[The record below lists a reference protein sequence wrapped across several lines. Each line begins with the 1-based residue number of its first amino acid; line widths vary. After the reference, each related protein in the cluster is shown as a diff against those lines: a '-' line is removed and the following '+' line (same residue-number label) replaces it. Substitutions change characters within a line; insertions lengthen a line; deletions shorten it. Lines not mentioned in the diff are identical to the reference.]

1 MYLLF
6 VYELAVGMAES
17 SPTISNQELTVG
29 SVNSDS
35 HPLTNI
41 DQAIKYSHIFPQ
53 LDIIASSRHIKT
65 LFKIPFSK
73 APFSLAVHRIGK
85 TLILDDFFL
94 NLGSN
99 KNQNGT
105 ETKVKDESV
114 QEDRKLSRFQSLPE
128 LSIDIPPVTKQQI
141 VPFKQPPPL
150 PHPIVPVSVPQVR
163 QRRYSEGSSDRI
175 NSHSPALVLSSVPQP
190 HTLTTIGAM
199 NVSYG
204 PSLRDTFWRFED
216 YSMLLGCDLP
226 IFGMGTH
233 PAVSLYVED
242 ATQPIN
248 VLTGIDLWLDSLMNN
263 VPEVLMAYRVENVIR
278 YCEVVDLDTIPTLP
292 NSNFP
297 PELIS
302 NICSN
307 ILHFLKANCT
317 KEGHTYWLLRDSN
330 EDIIKLYD
338 LTSLVDV
345 WNVDEVSRQFEN
357 PFLDP
362 VALLFYKVATQMCRK
377 LSSNCDTYLEELGTV
392 KHMLEQVIRLLKG
405 RQSKLELSAYEV
417 LTDIFL
423 GAKFIQEILEPNNPP
438 ETTKTNPKNR
448 KKKTKSK
455 ERKLEKFASLLNWP
469 MDSVPTGTE
478 FNRLTPPPIKL
489 GSNEERARITLD
501 YVITSLELGRKF
513 QKETEFFENYVCEMM
528 RKAAVCFYIL
538 GQSNFTLGCHGRTV
552 KYAKY
557 CLATILRAG
566 DSHSSELKF
575 KILQLLGDTLCLI
588 GSSKNITL
596 HQTEFSQTDTELEPI
611 LSLCHCQII
620 LDSFKPPL
628 QIAPSPSDNT
638 LNSIECYLFID
649 SHSKNR
655 TTALSKRIGNS
666 YNEIGLVTMDFILNQ
681 NDLSFS
687 TKMDLAKSAFT
698 YFQNAIHYFNQS
710 ADVLNLVLVH
720 SNCARLMRICAFRI
734 STNQIEERNIFTPK
748 IQEYCNEAISAYQ
761 NGIKL
766 LGNGDYPELCSDLK
780 YEESNVKL
788 QLIGLMI
795 TQQLRQELINEISHL
810 IVDTISILEELA
822 PIRNDT
828 IFSLSLAYHH
838 FGKIEFEQMK
848 NSLKNR
854 DEKTRKYFQL
864 SEKYLFKSN
873 HILDSLQTNNNK
885 LVVYKSKN
893 FLLLH
898 DLIVF
903 NTFTSSLQAK
913 QKQLFTA
920 LKYLTELISIFLSKF
935 PEILPDNETST
946 EICDLANQS
955 ITKLTSLTRILSKQS
970 RTNPTILQL
979 KNCIDKFE
987 GFEICQNM
995 NIRFDDSIL
1004 SKILSLC
1011 LDIHL

>member
-1 MYLLF
+1 M
-6 VYELAVGMAES
+6 VDNN
-17 SPTISNQELTVG
+17 PTILKQELTT
-29 SVNSDS
+29 SSITTDT
-35 HPLTNI
+35 PLTNV
-41 DQAIKYSHIFPQ
+41 DQAIKYSHIFPH

-94 NLGSN
+94 NLDSS
-99 KNQNGT
+99 KTQNGT
-105 ETKVKDESV
+105 GTKVKDEPLL
-114 QEDRKLSRFQSLPE
+114 EDQRLSRFLSLPE
-128 LSIDIPPVTKQQI
+128 LSIDIPAVTEQHV
-141 VPFKQPPPL
+141 VPFKQPPP
-150 PHPIVPVSVPQVR
+150 PSHPIVSVPIR
-163 QRRYSEGSSDRI
+163 QRRCSEGSGDRT
-175 NSHSPALVLSSVPQP
+175 NTHSPALVLSSVPQP

-242 ATQPIN
+242 ATRPIN
-248 VLTGIDLWLDSLMNN
+248 VLTGIDLWLDNLMNN

-292 NSNFP
+292 NCNFSP
-297 PELIS
+297 DLIS

-345 WNVDEVSRQFEN
+345 RNVDEISRQFEN

-377 LSSNCDTYLEELGTV
+377 LSSNSDTYLEELGTV
-392 KHMLEQVIRLLKG
+392 KHMLEQVIRLLQGSG

-417 LTDIFL
+417 LAEIFL
-423 GAKFIQEILEPNNPP
+423 SDKFIQELLEPNNPP

-448 KKKTKSK
+448 KKKSK
-455 ERKLEKFASLLNWP
+455 NTERKLEKIPSFLNWP
-469 MDSVPTGTE
+469 MDSETAGTE
-478 FNRLTPPPIKL
+478 LNRLTPPPIKL
-489 GSNEERARITLD
+489 GSNEERAKITLD
-501 YVITSLELGRKF
+501 YVITALELGRKF
-513 QKETEFFENYVCEMM
+513 QKETEFFEKYVCEMM

-552 KYAKY
+552 KYVEY

-566 DSHSSELKF
+566 DSRNSELKF
-575 KILQLLGDTLCLI
+575 KVLQLLGDTLCLI
-588 GSSKNITL
+588 GSSKDITL

-611 LSLCHCQII
+611 LSLCHCHIV
-620 LDSFKPPL
+620 LDSFTPPL
-628 QIAPSPSDNT
+628 HISPTPSDNT
-638 LNSIECYLFID
+638 LNSIECYLFIE
-649 SHSKNR
+649 SHSKNS
-655 TTALSKRIGNS
+655 TTALYKRLGNS
-666 YNEIGLVTMDFILNQ
+666 YNEIGLVSMDSILNQ
-681 NDLSFS
+681 NELSSS

-698 YFQNAIHYFNQS
+698 YFQNAIHYFTQS
-710 ADVLNLVLVH
+710 DNVLNLVLVH

-734 STNQIEERNIFTPK
+734 STYQIEGKNIFTPQ
-748 IQEYCNEAISAYQ
+748 IQEYCNESISAYQ
-761 NGIKL
+761 TGIML
-766 LGNGDYPELCSDLK
+766 LGNGEYTELCIDLK
-780 YEESNVKL
+780 CEQSNVKL

-795 TQQLRQELINEISHL
+795 KQELQQELINEISHL
-810 IVDTISILEELA
+810 IVDTISVLEELA

-828 IFSLSLAYHH
+828 IFSLSLTYHY
-838 FGKIEFEQMK
+838 FGKIQFERMK
-848 NSLKNR
+848 NLLKTR
-854 DEKTRKYFQL
+854 DEKPKKYFHL
-864 SEKYLFKSN
+864 TEKYLFKSN
-873 HILDSLQTNNNK
+873 HMLDTSQVNNNK

-893 FLLLH
+893 LLLLH
-898 DLIVF
+898 DLVLL
-903 NTFTSSLQAK
+903 NTFSSSLQTKGKHIFSAI
-913 QKQLFTA
+913 
-920 LKYLTELISIFLSKF
+920 KYLTELISIFLSKL
-935 PEILPDNETST
+935 PEILPDNESST
-946 EICDLANQS
+946 EICELANQS
-955 ITKLTSLTRILSKQS
+955 IRKLTSLINILSKQS
-970 RTNPTILQL
+970 VTNPSISEL
-979 KNCIDKFE
+979 KECIDKFE
-987 GFEICQNM
+987 GFELCQNM
-995 NIRFDDSIL
+995 KVQFNTCVL

>member
-1 MYLLF
+1 
-6 VYELAVGMAES
+6 MAECN
-17 SPTISNQELTVG
+17 PTILNQELTVG
-29 SVNSDS
+29 SSNTDT

-41 DQAIKYSHIFPQ
+41 DQAIKYSHIFPH

-73 APFSLAVHRIGK
+73 APFSLAVHRIGE

-105 ETKVKDESV
+105 GTKV
-114 QEDRKLSRFQSLPE
+114 EDVSLLEDQKLSRFLSLPE
-128 LSIDIPPVTKQQI
+128 LSIDIPVVTKQTI
-141 VPFKQPPPL
+141 VPFKQPSPPL
-150 PHPIVPVSVPQVR
+150 PIVSVPIPHPIVPVPIPQVR
-163 QRRYSEGSSDRI
+163 QRRYSEGSSDR
-175 NSHSPALVLSSVPQP
+175 SHTQSPALILSSVPHP
-190 HTLTTIGAM
+190 HSLTSIGAM

-242 ATQPIN
+242 ATRPIN
-248 VLTGIDLWLDSLMNN
+248 VLTGIDLWLDNLMNN

-302 NICSN
+302 SICSN

-317 KEGHTYWLLRDSN
+317 KEGHTYWLLRDNN

-345 WNVDEVSRQFEN
+345 TNVDEISRQFEN

-405 RQSKLELSAYEV
+405 SGRQSKLELSAYEV

-423 GAKFIQEILEPNNPP
+423 GAKFIQELLEPNTPP
-438 ETTKTNPKNR
+438 ETTQTNPKNR
-448 KKKTKSK
+448 KKKAKK
-455 ERKLEKFASLLNWP
+455 IERKLEKVHSLLNWP
-469 MDSVPTGTE
+469 MDSLTAGNE
-478 FNRLTPPPIKL
+478 FDRLTPPPIKL

-501 YVITSLELGRKF
+501 YVITSLELGNKF
-513 QKETEFFENYVCEMM
+513 QNETVFFDKFVCKMM
-528 RKAAVCFYIL
+528 SKAAVCFYIL
-538 GQSNFTLGCHGRTV
+538 GQSNFTLGNHGRTV

-557 CLATILRAG
+557 CLGSILRAG
-566 DSHSSELKF
+566 DPQSSKLKF
-575 KILQLLGDTLCLI
+575 TILQLLGDTLCLI
-588 GSSKNITL
+588 GNSKNITV
-596 HQTEFSQTDTELEPI
+596 HETEFSQTDTELEPI
-611 LSLCHCQII
+611 LSLCQCHII
-620 LDSFKPPL
+620 IDSFSPPL
-628 QIAPSPSDNT
+628 HISPNPSDNT
-638 LNSIECYLFID
+638 LNSIECYLFIE
-649 SHSKNR
+649 SHSKNSSL
-655 TTALSKRIGNS
+655 ALSKRLGNS
-666 YNEIGLVTMDFILNQ
+666 YNEIGLVSMDTILNQ
-681 NDLSFS
+681 NDLSSS
-687 TKMDLAKSAFT
+687 TKMELAKSAFT
-698 YFQNAIHYFNQS
+698 YFQNAVHYFNQS
-710 ADVLNLVLVH
+710 ADILNLVLVH
-720 SNCARLMRICAFRI
+720 SNSARLMRICAFRI
-734 STNQIEERNIFTPK
+734 STNQIDGKNIFTPQIK
-748 IQEYCNEAISAYQ
+748 EYCNEAISAYQ
-761 NGIKL
+761 TGIKL
-766 LGNGDYPELCSDLK
+766 LGNGDYPELCLDLK
-780 YEESNVKL
+780 YEQSNVKL

-795 TQQLRQELINEISHL
+795 NQELKQELINGISHL
-810 IVDTISILEELA
+810 IVGTISLLEDLV
-822 PIRNDT
+822 PVRDDT
-828 IFSLSLAYHH
+828 IFNLSLAFHY

-854 DEKTRKYFQL
+854 EDKTKKYFHL

-873 HILDSLQTNNNK
+873 HILDSCKVNNNK
-885 LVVYKSKN
+885 FVVYKSKN
-893 FLLLH
+893 LLLLH
-898 DLIVF
+898 DLIIF
-903 NTFTSSLQAK
+903 NTFSSSLQAK
-913 QKQLFTA
+913 QKHISSA
-920 LKYLTELISIFLSKF
+920 LQYLTEIISIFISKI
-935 PEILPDNETST
+935 PEILPDNDTVT
-946 EICDLANQS
+946 EICDLANLS
-955 ITKLTSLTRILSKQS
+955 INKLNSLMKILSKQTG
-970 RTNPTILQL
+970 TNPTILEL
-979 KNCIDKFE
+979 KKCIDTFE
-987 GFEICQNM
+987 GFELCENKS
-995 NIRFDDSIL
+995 IRFNTSIL